1 MRMKTFLPNVLA
13 LLMLFALEHTATA
26 QSMNPPVRMPDA
38 SPKEVITHEIGITD
52 VTISY
57 HSPDVKG
64 RKVWGGLVPYDRVW
78 RAGANENTTISF
90 ANDVKINGKPLAAGM
105 YGLHVLPSE
114 KEWVL
119 IFSKNTTSWGSFSYD
134 QKEDV
139 LRVNITPQEIPVAYE
154 RLKYEFNKP
163 TDSTTEASL
172 CWEKMKG
179 AFTIE
184 TNTKENTLA
193 MLRNE
198 FLRSPHKFDWMG
210 HWFAANY
217 AYTNNINLEEALVWI
232 NRSLAA
238 GNYFVNA
245 RLKADILTKLGR
257 TEEAKQAMDFAIRI
271 GNPFD
276 LSNYANFL
284 LRDKKPAEALVI
296 AKKLESN
303 FSDLPAV
310 TSTLARTYSANGN
323 YPEALKY
330 AKMSLEKVPEANKAV
345 WQTAIKKLEEG
356 KDMNQ

>member
-1 MRMKTFLPNVLA
+1 MKTFLQQTSFV
-13 LLMLFALEHTATA
+13 LLMLFACQQTITA
-26 QSMNPPVRMPDA
+26 QSVSQPVRMPDA

-57 HSPDVKG
+57 HSPDIKG
-64 RKVWGGLVPYDRVW
+64 RKVWGTLVPYDRVW

-90 ANDVKINGKPLAAGM
+90 AHDVKINGKPLAAGI
-105 YGLHVLPSE
+105 YGLHILPSE

-139 LRVNITPQEIPVAYE
+139 LRVAITPQETAVPYE
-154 RLKYEFNKP
+154 RLKYEFNKF

-172 CWEKMKG
+172 CWEKIKG

-193 MLRNE
+193 MFRNE

-210 HWFAANY
+210 HWFAASY
-217 AYTNNINLEEALVWI
+217 CYNNNFNLEEALVWI
-232 NRSLAA
+232 NRSLAV

-257 TEEAKQAMDFAIRI
+257 ADEAKQAMDFAIRI

-284 LRDKKPAEALVI
+284 IRDKKPADALVV
-296 AKKLESN
+296 AKKLETN

-310 TSTLARTYSANGN
+310 TGALARAYSANGN

-330 AKMSLEKVPEANKAV
+330 AKISLEKAPEANKAV
-345 WQTAIKKLEEG
+345 WQTAIKKLEDG
-356 KDMNQ
+356 KDMNL